1 MSDKM
6 RILVV
11 DDYPDYAS
19 AIATTLKGEG
29 FLVDQAYN
37 GTECLEKV
45 KESRP
50 DLILLDIM
58 MPEMNGYEV
67 MTELKGD
74 EQYAKIPIIALT
86 SVASQVP
93 NTNYSHYDGMNMEAD
108 DYLPKIVSS
117 EEIIKSINNLL
128 KC

>member
-11 DDYPDYAS
+11 DDDPDYAS

-93 NTNYSHYDGMNMEAD
+93 NTKYSHYDGMNMEAD